1 MVHLFLYTENMKKW
15 ITEKKYNKTFY
26 VLRKLIETSEN
37 EHNVDLDTLKEQTK
51 KAFEALSFIFCDLC
65 R

>member
-1 MVHLFLYTENMKKW
+1 MKKW

-37 EHNVDLDTLKEQTK
+37 EHNVDLDTLNEQAKKE
-51 KAFEALSFIFCDLC
+51 FEALSFIFCDLC

>member
-1 MVHLFLYTENMKKW
+1 MKKW

-26 VLRKLIETSEN
+26 VLRKLIGTSEN
-37 EHNVDLDTLKEQTK
+37 EHNVDLDTLNEQAK

>member
-1 MVHLFLYTENMKKW
+1 MAKNLINGGKRLFKK
-15 ITEKKYNKTFY
+15 TTDEFDE
-26 VLRKLIETSEN
+26 LRKLIETSEN
-37 EHNVDLDTLKEQTK
+37 EHNVDLDTLNEQAK